1 MRELQG
7 VDRAGKE
14 VGGERRR
21 GREEVGQR
29 EEEEEGKGAE
39 GVRRAWEREKKK
51 YNEREERTRDRR

>member
-21 GREEVGQR
+21 RREEVGQR

-39 GVRRAWEREKKK
+39 GVGRAWEREKKIQ
-51 YNEREERTRDRR
+51 